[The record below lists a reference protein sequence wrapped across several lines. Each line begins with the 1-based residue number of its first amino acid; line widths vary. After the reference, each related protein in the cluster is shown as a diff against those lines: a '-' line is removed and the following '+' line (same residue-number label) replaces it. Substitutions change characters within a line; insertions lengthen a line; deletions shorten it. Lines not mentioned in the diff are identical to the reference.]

1 LTLNVPDESVP
12 DESVLDESI
21 PDESIPD
28 ESVPDEGIP
37 DEDVPDEGYSRNVLC
52 TLNLISVF
60 LLKIHI
66 ECDSIPSHI

>member
-1 LTLNVPDESVP
+1 MKAYLMKAYLMKAY
-12 DESVLDESI
+12 LMKAYLMKAYDESI
-21 PDESIPD
+21 PDES
-28 ESVPDEGIP
+28 
-37 DEDVPDEGYSRNVLC
+37 VPDEGYSRNVLC

>member
-1 LTLNVPDESVP
+1 MKAYLMKAYLMKAYLMKVY
-12 DESVLDESI
+12 LMKAYDESI
-21 PDESIPD
+21 PDES
-28 ESVPDEGIP
+28 
-37 DEDVPDEGYSRNVLC
+37 VPDEGYSRNVLC